1 MLFITDLQVNNQ
13 FIVHMGEGVMFLVI
27 TMAGITLR
35 SKLIDR
41 IVSLGRQQE
50 FN

>member
-1 MLFITDLQVNNQ
+1 MLFVTDVRVNK

-27 TMAGITLR
+27 TMAGITLS
-35 SKLIDR
+35 SKLMAR

-50 FN
+50 LS